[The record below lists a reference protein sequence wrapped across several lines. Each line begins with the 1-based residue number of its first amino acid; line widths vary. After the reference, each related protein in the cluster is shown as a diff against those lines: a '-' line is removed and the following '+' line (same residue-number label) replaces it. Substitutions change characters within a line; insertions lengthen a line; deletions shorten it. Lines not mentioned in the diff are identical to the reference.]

1 MEDYER
7 RAVRVQSV
15 LWWLVAAMDMSAQVV
30 FLYGATQGSTFF
42 PYPVVMTLAGVR
54 IASLFITMFMVSFA
68 GTELM
73 TDVDVIANKQ
83 VERIDKVNKIMVA
96 GAKAKERKTETRIRL
111 EQIEADQDLRREGDK
126 FLKEMYKDARDEA
139 KRAREEARQRRN
151 RPPDYL

>member
-1 MEDYER
+1 
-7 RAVRVQSV
+7 
-15 LWWLVAAMDMSAQVV
+15 
-30 FLYGATQGSTFF
+30 
-42 PYPVVMTLAGVR
+42 MTLAGVR
-54 IASLFITMFMVSFA
+54 IASLFITMFVVSFA

-73 TDVDVIANKQ
+73 TDVDVIANEQ